1 MSRSTW
7 LSSIDTTREGAVGSF
22 LCADRHSAFDIISP
36 ESSSSSTSTTTYVL
50 GDALVASTAL
60 VYHHTVVTHNVRD
73 FAWIDKLTVFD
84 PLADEEKRTG

>member
-1 MSRSTW
+1 MS
-7 LSSIDTTREGAVGSF
+7 
-22 LCADRHSAFDIISP
+22 
-36 ESSSSSTSTTTYVL
+36 L